1 MSELSSTLTRNEI
14 QRIAEKDD
22 FHIAPYRADGETFG
36 TPTWI
41 WVVEVEGDLYVR
53 AYYGTK
59 SRWYNSAKEQ
69 KAGKI
74 EAAGMKKKVRF
85 ELISDNDLNNKID
98 NAYRAKYSGSPYLN
112 HMIGSTSKAATV
124 KILAGE

>member
-1 MSELSSTLTRNEI
+1 MSELSTTLSRNEI

-41 WVVEVEGDLYVR
+41 WVVEVENELYVR

-74 EAAGMKKKVRF
+74 EAAGMVKKVRF
-85 ELISDNDLNNKID
+85 ELITDSALNSKID
-98 NAYRAKYSGSPYLN
+98 DAYRTKYGGSPYLN

-124 KILAGE
+124 KILSGE

>member
-1 MSELSSTLTRNEI
+1 MSEFSETLSWEEI
-14 QRIAEKDD
+14 HLIAEKDD
-22 FHIAPYRADGETFG
+22 FHIAPFRPDGKTFG

-41 WVVEVEGDLYVR
+41 WVVEVENELYVR
-53 AYYGTK
+53 AYYGVK

-74 EAAGMKKKVRF
+74 EAAGMVKKVRF
-85 ELISDNDLNNKID
+85 ELITDSALNSKID
-98 NAYRAKYSGSPYLN
+98 DAYRAKYGGSPYLN

-124 KILAGE
+124 KILSGE